1 MKRRQFVQ
9 SISSASA
16 LSAMG
21 LISGCAS
28 GVGDKGPKVVV
39 VGGGMGVQPLPST
52 SACGQITEFR
62 LRW

>member
-21 LISGCAS
+21 LI
-28 GVGDKGPKVVV
+28 VGARVALATRGPKSSSS
-39 VGGGMGVQPLPST
+39 VGAMGVQPLPST